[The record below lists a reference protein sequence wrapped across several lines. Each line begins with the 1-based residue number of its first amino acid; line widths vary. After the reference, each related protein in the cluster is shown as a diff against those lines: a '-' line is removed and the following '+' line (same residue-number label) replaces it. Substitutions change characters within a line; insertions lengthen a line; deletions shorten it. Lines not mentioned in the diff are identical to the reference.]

1 MICSRHQ
8 PASDTQETSS
18 PALVTAVLHLPP
30 TPSQLCHLFIRPHH
44 PYLRPGGSRVVTIK
58 RSHTWGTSVPDTVW
72 STVLQWVIPL
82 ILTPGRGASGAR
94 ARTSDSPKVAGGG
107 TQGPLTAGPP
117 RVPFTRTG
125 RAVKPGSPRPS
136 SKSQQTTGTGVAP
149 PGCPRST
156 QNPAG
161 PAPQTGSEPGAA
173 PGGGPARPGFL
184 PQPPPPA
191 RLSLDQACSLLPG
204 SRSLLW
210 LQFPRGPW
218 APAGPPPSTP
228 IVSTGVP
235 QAGGS
240 TLSLTSALGGP
251 ERDHDALCGHIAG
264 FRWGE
269 QPGLGSNPWCP
280 GQTICLHTPLPS
292 HRSCSLGGAPSPA
305 LGDRSWSSPPLA
317 PSLPLKLQPARPC
330 PGCRDLVSHPHPG
343 QQGLVGHQSSAAR
356 SHFQK
361 VSADAGA

>member
-30 TPSQLCHLFIRPHH
+30 SPSQLCHLFIRPHH

-125 RAVKPGSPRPS
+125 RAVKPGSPCPS

-184 PQPPPPA
+184 PQLPPPA
-191 RLSLDQACSLLPG
+191 RLCLDQACSLLPG

-210 LQFPRGPW
+210 LQFPRGSLGPRGPSPQHPHSQHGSSTGRW
-218 APAGPPPSTP
+218 EHLVPDLSPRGPRAGPRCSLWPHCWLPLGRAAWP
-228 IVSTGVP
+228 RQQPLVP
-235 QAGGS
+235 GPDHLPAH
-240 TLSLTSALGGP
+240 TSALTPLVLPWRGPVPGPRGP
-251 ERDHDALCGHIAG
+251 ELVI
-264 FRWGE
+264 
-269 QPGLGSNPWCP
+269 
-280 GQTICLHTPLPS
+280 
-292 HRSCSLGGAPSPA
+292 
-305 LGDRSWSSPPLA
+305 SSPSSKPA
-317 PSLPLKLQPARPC
+317 P
-330 PGCRDLVSHPHPG
+330 
-343 QQGLVGHQSSAAR
+343 
-356 SHFQK
+356 
-361 VSADAGA
+361 